1 MPITCRICESTA
13 MALVKPSNIGNVLTS
28 QDFAITD
35 SRYGV
40 TGELHRCKECGFLQ
54 CTNLEDVLSYYENLE
69 DPSYETGRKERAI
82 QARKILETV
91 QKFCSTGRLL
101 DIGAGSGIL
110 VEQAIKMGF
119 NVDGI
124 EPSRWLQNQAK
135 MVHQLPVHLGTF
147 PHPHLSS
154 RYDVITIIDVIE
166 HVPDPIQLLTH
177 AGKVLA
183 PNGIVVVVTPDVNS
197 LMARLLRW
205 RWWHFRIA
213 HIGYFNQNNLNIA
226 ATKAGFKLVYSSRPS
241 WYFTADYLFER
252 VMTYVPK
259 FLRLPTPPILSK
271 ITIPL
276 NLFDSLLC
284 VYALNDNTL

>member
-1 MPITCRICESTA
+1 MSIACRICESTA
-13 MALVKPSNIGNVLTS
+13 MALVKPSNIGSMLTS

-40 TGELHRCKECGFLQ
+40 TGELHQCKECGFLQ
-54 CTNLEDVLSYYENLE
+54 CANLDDVLSYYENLE

-91 QKFCSTGRLL
+91 QKFCSAGRLL

-147 PHPHLSS
+147 PQPHLSGP
-154 RYDVITIIDVIE
+154 YDVITIIDVIE
-166 HVPDPIQLLTH
+166 HVPAPVQLLTH
-177 AGKVLA
+177 AGNVLA

-197 LMARLLRW
+197 IMARLLRW

-226 ATKAGFKLVYSSRPS
+226 ATKAGFNLVYNSRPS

-252 VMTYVPK
+252 VMTYAPK
-259 FLRLPTPPILSK
+259 FLRLPTPPILKK